1 MLVTTAGKGLSL
13 CWTQGKANG
22 QKPSHL
28 STFAWCGSWAGM
40 VYSLSLE
47 LTSLRQRNLG
57 ARQVSLKWS
66 FIYSEKQNSK
76 HTFKASLEKKIK
88 LCFKDVA
95 WNLFSPKVLFRLTV
109 SLLILGFSHFFF
121 FSPPSI
127 RSLYMSMLKMHINIG
142 IKFTFRN

>member
-66 FIYSEKQNSK
+66 FIYSEKQNQSIRSK
-76 HTFKASLEKKIK
+76 PLWKKKIK

-109 SLLILGFSHFFF
+109 SLLILGFSHFIFF
-121 FSPPSI
+121 PQASD
-127 RSLYMSMLKMHINIG
+127 LYICLC
-142 IKFTFRN
+142 